1 MGGIR
6 MYIYSDRLYRKDEI
20 ELDDSS
26 KQIIFTTLG
35 NESIIEWLKNHH
47 FPESFIEDITNE
59 DQSIAFEQSENFKLV
74 ILKYFLK
81 DPEDELLYIEEN
93 IIIIMAGEKLIFL
106 ARDEKTVKNV
116 VNRLFK
122 RYRPTDSMEYIMYSI
137 IDVIVDETMHIV
149 DMIDDRLEEIEDRIF
164 DESLDEKEVQKNL
177 YFARR
182 SLNRISKVSIQHN
195 DAVNKIINHFP
206 LVIRKKLKYEFI
218 DLKEH
223 LSFLINESKSYLD
236 RTGYLQTLLMGFLS
250 NRMNQAMQRLAAISL
265 IFLPL
270 TFIVG
275 NYGMNFKY
283 MPELGWKYGYLL
295 VWALNITIAWLI
307 FKWLKKKKWI

>member
-1 MGGIR
+1 
-6 MYIYSDRLYRKDEI
+6 MYIFSDRLYRKDEL
-20 ELDDSS
+20 ELIDTE
-26 KQIIFTTLG
+26 KQIVFTTLE
-35 NESIIEWLKNHH
+35 NQTIIEWLKQHR

-59 DQSIAFEQSENFKLV
+59 DQSIAFEESENFKLV
-74 ILKYFLK
+74 ILKYFQN
-81 DPEDELLYIEEN
+81 DPEDDLLYIEEN
-93 IIIIMAGEKLIFL
+93 IIVIMTEKKLIFL
-106 ARDEKTVKNV
+106 ARDERVVKSV

-122 RYRPTDSMEYIMYSI
+122 RYRPNDSMEYMMYSV
-137 IDVIVDETMHIV
+137 IDVIVDQTMSIV
-149 DMIDDRLEEIEDRIF
+149 DRIDNRLEEIEDRIF
-164 DESLDEKEVQKNL
+164 DESLEEQEVQKSL

-182 SLNRISKVSIQHN
+182 SLNRIGKVSVQHN

-223 LSFLINESKSYLD
+223 LSFLINESKTYLD

-283 MPELGWKYGYLL
+283 MPELDWKYGYLF
-295 VWALNITIAWLI
+295 VWGINLAIAWLI

>member
-1 MGGIR
+1 
-6 MYIYSDRLYRKDEI
+6 MYIFSDRLYKKDEI
-20 ELDDSS
+20 HLDDNK
-26 KQIIFTTLG
+26 KQIIFTTLD
-35 NESIIEWLKNHH
+35 NEEILEWLCKHR

-59 DQSIAFEQSENFKLV
+59 DQSVTFEENEQFKLA
-74 ILKYFLK
+74 ILKYFQQ
-81 DPEDELLYIEEN
+81 DPEDELLFHSEN
-93 IIIIMAGEKLIFL
+93 VVIILTEKKFIFL
-106 ARDEKTVKNV
+106 AKEKKLIKSIT
-116 VNRLFK
+116 NRLYR
-122 RYRPTDSMEYIMYSI
+122 RYKTTDSLEYIMYSVIDIMVDHTMGI
-137 IDVIVDETMHIV
+137 I

-164 DESLDEKEVQKNL
+164 DESLDEQEVQKQL

-182 SLNRISKVSIQHN
+182 TLNRIGKLSVQHN
-195 DAVNKIINHFP
+195 DIVNKIINHFP
-206 LVIRKKLKYEFI
+206 INVRKRLRYEFI

-223 LSFLINESKSYLD
+223 LSFLINESKTYLD

-275 NYGMNFKY
+275 NYGMNFRY
-283 MPELGWKYGYLL
+283 MPELDWKYGYLL
-295 VWALNITIAWLI
+295 VWGLNLGIAYLI

>member
-1 MGGIR
+1 
-6 MYIYSDRLYRKDEI
+6 MYIFSDRLYRKEEL
-20 ELDDSS
+20 ELDDEQ
-26 KQIIFTTLG
+26 KQIVFTTLG
-35 NESIIEWLKNHH
+35 NETIIQWLEKHH

-59 DQSIAFEQSENFKLV
+59 DQSVTFEESENFKLV
-74 ILKYFLK
+74 ILKYFRK

-93 IIIIMAGEKLIFL
+93 IIIIMTEQKLIFL
-106 ARDEKTVKNV
+106 ARDEKVVKNV
-116 VNRLFK
+116 VNRLFR
-122 RYRPTDSMEYIMYSI
+122 RYRSSDSMEYMMYSI
-137 IDVIVDETMHIV
+137 IDVIVDETMNIV
-149 DMIDDRLEEIEDRIF
+149 DMIDLRLEEIEDRIF
-164 DESLDEKEVQKNL
+164 DESLNEQEVQKNL

-182 SLNRISKVSIQHN
+182 SLNRIGKVSVQHN

-206 LVIRKKLKYEFI
+206 LPIRKKLKYEFI

-223 LSFLINESKSYLD
+223 LSFLINESKTYLD

-283 MPELGWKYGYLL
+283 MPELDWKYGYLL
-295 VWALNITIAWLI
+295 VWAVNIAIAWLI
-307 FKWLKKKKWI
+307 FRWLKKKKWI